1 MDVSKMA
8 ALGWEYKT
16 DLKEGIK
23 KTYSWYL
30 ENIENIKEIKM

>member
-8 ALGWEYKT
+8 TLGWEYST
-16 DLKEGIK
+16 GLKEGIE

-30 ENIENIKEIKM
+30 ENIENIKEVKM